1 MPKEQSAISYAEEV
15 AQTKLFEDFNG
26 RRDISPK
33 CHTSTHILAT
43 TRKGG
48 RSVFSDCKEIIAG
61 ALCATDPLRA
71 GIMLA
76 HFPKPMSRARALRNG

>member
-1 MPKEQSAISYAEEV
+1 LKH
-15 AQTKLFEDFNG
+15 FNG

-76 HFPKPMSRARALRNG
+76 HSLNLCPELKHFETIKAAAITGKLNEPVYHEL